1 MPLFSAPPASI
12 CVLRLSAIGD
22 VCNAIAAV
30 QAIQTHW
37 PDTEI
42 TWIAGKAE
50 ASLLT
55 PLLPRINI
63 IAFDKKQGLKGML
76 LVWRALKGQQ
86 FDALLHMQTALRA
99 SFLSL
104 GIKAR
109 YRLGFDKKR
118 AYDLQSFFTNIK
130 VSSPVS
136 PHVLDGFMA
145 FAYALGIPETTP
157 SWRLTIPLTQS
168 KWAKEQL
175 TEKPLLILAP
185 SASKS
190 YKNWTLEGYV
200 GILEH
205 AHKKG
210 FDLLLVGGKSKNEI
224 ELGQAIESHTKA
236 PLRNFIGKTS
246 LIELMALIHE
256 AKLVIAPDS
265 GPAHI
270 ANALNTPV
278 IGLYA
283 HHNPKR
289 TGPYRFLRYVV
300 NEYDNALWQEC
311 QKTPE
316 QVGWRTRVKSNS
328 AMEAIELDRVINQFE
343 RLIKEEGYK
352 TDEPS

>member
-1 MPLFSAPPASI
+1 MTLFKAPPATL

-30 QAIQTHW
+30 QAIQAHW
-37 PDTEI
+37 PNTQI

-50 ASLLT
+50 ACLLT
-55 PLLPRINI
+55 PLLPEVKV
-63 IAFDKKQGLKGML
+63 IAFDKKQGIKGML
-76 LVWRALKGQQ
+76 SVWRSLNGQK

-109 YRLGFDKKR
+109 YRLGFDKDR
-118 AYDLQSFFTNIK
+118 AYDLQSFFTNTK
-130 VSSPVS
+130 VKSPLSS
-136 PHVLDGFMA
+136 HVLDGFMA
-145 FAYALGIPETTP
+145 FAYALGVPKTTP
-157 SWRLTIPLTQS
+157 SWQLAIPLAQR

-175 TEKPLLILAP
+175 RQKPLMILAP
-185 SASKS
+185 SASKN

-205 AHKKG
+205 ACETG
-210 FDLLLVGGKSKNEI
+210 FDLLLVGGKSENEI
-224 ELGQAIESHTKA
+224 ALGQAIENHTKA

-246 LIELMALIHE
+246 LIELMALICE

-311 QKTPE
+311 HKTPA
-316 QVGWRTRVKSNS
+316 QVAWRTRVKNNN
-328 AMEAIELDRVINQFE
+328 AMEAITLDAVINKFE
-343 RLIKEEGYK
+343 RLIKEEGIK
-352 TDEPS
+352 TQ